1 MQKVSQG
8 HILSVIFS
16 ESIEKEELLLKKYD
30 DYMRDVKDRE
40 LSDMI
45 SEFID
50 DSRNHIKLMRDK
62 MIKLSIQ
69 G

>member
-8 HILSVIFS
+8 HILSIIFS